1 MIDQWRGPKEMAAY
15 RDIQRRA
22 LAMGAGVVYQS
33 KPAGWLTKAMR
44 AAMAAP
50 VIVNVKGVAP
60 DDAPCIVTL
69 AQLERLQRAA
79 GAQLDNLAV
88 DVASN
93 RE

>member
-1 MIDQWRGPKEMAAY
+1 MIEQWRGPKEMAAY
-15 RDIQRRA
+15 RDLHQRA
-22 LAMGAGVVYQS
+22 LAIGAGVVYQS

-44 AAMAAP
+44 AAMTAP

-69 AQLERLQRAA
+69 AQLERLQAA

-88 DVASN
+88 DGASK
-93 RE
+93 EA